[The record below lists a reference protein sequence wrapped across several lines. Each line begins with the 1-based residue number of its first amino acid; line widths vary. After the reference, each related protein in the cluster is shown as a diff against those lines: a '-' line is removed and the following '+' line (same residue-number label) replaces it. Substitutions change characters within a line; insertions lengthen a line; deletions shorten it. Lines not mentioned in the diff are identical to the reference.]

1 MPKKTISDFLI
12 PTLLVV
18 DGLICVLMAV
28 FAYEIG
34 VDPNIT
40 WGRTRYFLILV
51 GTLLVFY
58 SMFLTYFKRK
68 YRFLELA
75 IRSENGKTVF
85 LVGHLWILIFVIYA
99 WFITF
104 GNFTTWNHSTQY
116 YTQLADAFGKGH
128 LYVDRSPGQAMLEA
142 QDPYSPITRPSFSDE
157 IWDLSLY
164 KEKLY
169 LYWGPVPAIL
179 ITPIQLLVDKKI
191 ADIFIVY
198 FFSAGLLIF
207 NSLIIFKLRRI
218 FFPNITIWNAIV
230 CIPLIGLILPILWS
244 VNIPDVY
251 EAAIGAGQFFLIGGV
266 YFILSAFENDPSIHK
281 WKLFWAGFFWA
292 CSVGS
297 RAINTFSVIFFAAFV
312 VFWIVRNLPRPI
324 NWIKIPQL
332 IAPLF
337 IPLMIGAVAIGWYNW
352 ARFDS
357 PLEFGLR
364 YQITIFNLNKQMGL
378 VFQPDYFLPN
388 LYGYVFQPF
397 EFIARFPFI
406 QPINGSG
413 ILNRL
418 NITPPYLYAA
428 GRVTGLLFCAPFLL
442 LSLVHLFSGHKST
455 LPDRTKSHSFPI
467 YLLLGSFLIGF
478 LTILFY
484 FFGQMRFLVDII
496 SQITLLAVMGYWKLI
511 LRSQR
516 SNSKAAKYFVGL
528 SNLLI
533 VLSIC
538 ISFLLAFSSE
548 TNRMEKLNPRLIEKI
563 NNVLTLPE

>member
-1 MPKKTISDFLI
+1 MQKSPVSDFVI
-12 PTLLVV
+12 PTLLVI

-28 FAYEIG
+28 FAHDIG

-40 WGRTRYFLILV
+40 WGRARYFLILL
-51 GTLLVFY
+51 GTLLIF
-58 SMFLTYFKRK
+58 SFLILNYFKRINSFVESVIK
-68 YRFLELA
+68 
-75 IRSENGKTVF
+75 SENVKTVF
-85 LVGHLWILIFVIYA
+85 LVGHLWISILVIYA

-116 YTQLADAFGKGH
+116 YTQLADAFGKGQ
-128 LYVDRSPGQAMLEA
+128 LYVDRLPGQAMLEA

-207 NSLIIFKLRRI
+207 NSLIILKLRRI
-218 FFPNITIWNAIV
+218 HFPNIAIWNAIV

-266 YFILSAFENDPSIHK
+266 YFILSAFENDSSTDK

-312 VFWIVRNLPRPI
+312 VFWIVKDLPRPI
-324 NWIKIPQL
+324 NWLKIPHL

-337 IPLMIGAVAIGWYNW
+337 IPLMIGAIAIGWYNW

-388 LYGYVFQPF
+388 LYGYIFQPF
-397 EFIARFPFI
+397 EFRARFPFI
-406 QPINGSG
+406 QPIDGSG

-418 NITPPYLYAA
+418 NIAPPYLYAA

-442 LSLVHLFSGHKST
+442 LSLVHLFSDHKHK
-455 LPDRTKSHSFPI
+455 LPDRTKSYSFPI

-511 LRSQR
+511 LRGQR
-516 SNSKAAKYFVGL
+516 SISKAAKYFVGL

-548 TNRMEKLNPRLIEKI
+548 TNRMEKLNPGLIEKI

>member
-1 MPKKTISDFLI
+1 MQKSPVSDSVI

-18 DGLICVLMAV
+18 DGLICVFMAV
-28 FAYEIG
+28 FAYKIG
-34 VDPNIT
+34 VDPNIA
-40 WGRTRYFLILV
+40 WGRARYFLILL
-51 GTLLVFY
+51 GTLLIF
-58 SMFLTYFKRK
+58 SSLILNYFKRK
-68 YRFLELA
+68 NSFLESV
-75 IRSENGKTVF
+75 IKSENVKTIF

-104 GNFTTWNHSTQY
+104 GNFTAWNHSTQY
-116 YTQLADAFGKGH
+116 YTQLADAFGKGQ

-191 ADIFIVY
+191 ADIFLVY
-198 FFSAGLLIF
+198 FFSAGLLIL

-218 FFPNITIWNAIV
+218 FFPNIAIWNAIV

-266 YFILSAFENDPSIHK
+266 YFILSAFENDSSIDK

-297 RAINTFSVIFFAAFV
+297 RAINTFSVIFFVAFV
-312 VFWIVRNLPRPI
+312 VFWIVWNLPRPI

-378 VFQPDYFLPN
+378 VFQPDYFFPN

-406 QPINGSG
+406 QPINGPA

-418 NITPPYLYAA
+418 NITPPYLYAV

-442 LSLVHLFSGHKST
+442 LSLVHLFSDHKSN
-455 LPDRTKSHSFPI
+455 LPDRTKSHDFPI

-511 LRSQR
+511 LRGQT